1 MNTVTGMD
9 YRSMTRPELEV
20 ALADLGQPR
29 YRAGQL
35 FAWLQKGATSFDEM
49 TNLPAALRA
58 TLAEKGYLANAAVE
72 GRFVSRIDGTVKYLF
87 RLNDGNLIEGVLMS
101 YHHGYSLCVSTQV
114 GCRMGC
120 SFCAS
125 TVDGLTRSLTA
136 SEILAQIMTASRT
149 EGVRVSHIVLM
160 GMGEPFDNYDNVV
173 RFLELVGA
181 PEGLNIGARHISLS
195 TCGRVDGIRRFLEL
209 GSQVTLSISLH
220 APNDEIRSR
229 LMPINK
235 KYGVDELLDACRDYI
250 AATGRRISFEYAMIR
265 GVNDTDACAEELAAR
280 LKGMLCH
287 VNLIPANEIRENDYR
302 RSDAARLKQ
311 FQTLLEKRGLTV
323 TVRRTLGADV
333 SASCGQLRQHHQ

>member
-1 MNTVTGMD
+1 MTGYD
-9 YRSMTRPELEV
+9 YRSMTRPELEA

-29 YRAGQL
+29 YRAAQL
-35 FAWLQKGATSFDEM
+35 FSWLQKGAVSFDEM
-49 TNLPAALRA
+49 TDLPASLRA
-58 TLAEKGYLANAAVE
+58 ALAERGYLANAAVE
-72 GRFVSRIDGTVKYLF
+72 ARFVSKIDGTVKYLF

-136 SEILAQIMTASRT
+136 SEILAQIMIVSRT
-149 EGVRVSHIVLM
+149 EGVRVSHVVLM
-160 GMGEPFDNYDNVV
+160 GMGEPFDNFDAVV
-173 RFLELVGA
+173 RFLELVGT

-195 TCGRVDGIRRFLEL
+195 TCGRVDGIRRFMEL
-209 GSQVTLSISLH
+209 GSQVTLSVSLH

-235 KYGVDELLDACRDYI
+235 KYGVDELLGACRDYI

-265 GVNDTDACAEELAAR
+265 GVNDTDACAEELAAK

-302 RSDAARLKQ
+302 RSDAARLRQ
-311 FQTLLEKRGLTV
+311 FQALLEKRGLTV

-333 SASCGQLRQHHQ
+333 SASCGQLRQHRQ